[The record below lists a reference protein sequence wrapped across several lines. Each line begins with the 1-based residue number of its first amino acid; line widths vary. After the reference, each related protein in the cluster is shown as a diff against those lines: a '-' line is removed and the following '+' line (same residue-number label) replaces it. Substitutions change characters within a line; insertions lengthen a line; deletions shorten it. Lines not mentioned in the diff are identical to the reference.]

1 MRILTLLAAVLF
13 ASGFITKTF
22 KTSEG
27 SAQNVIYVNLSHNGS
42 AVVVGGTNT
51 LYMLSPD
58 DLSPTAIYKTG
69 PENDSVLCPP
79 YPMTCDYDYNRTTT
93 DNYNRVL
100 LQLGTDPVV
109 LACGTTSQGICS
121 IHDLLQDLNVT
132 MQMDKELKNNYIA
145 SKHGTVAFF
154 GTGIN
159 ENVLFVASTYDGRP
173 LEFQPHAV
181 SARVLNNSGYFSLLS
196 STNAETSFVDVVNR
210 LKMSHRILYL
220 YGFSHNGFAY
230 FVTLRTNVSSPDA
243 ARTWLAR
250 VCESDKS
257 FRTYMEVPI
266 QCTSK
271 DGVPSLIAISASA
284 GPSGAGGKPS
294 SKISKILAV
303 AFMTLVRNQT
313 NQKNWSPGSVLCFFD
328 MASVEDAFREAAEEC
343 NMGKTNVTLSSLYHE
358 KQSDLAC
365 KHYEPSGDITCTS
378 KGENIYI
385 ESLLPLTEQV
395 KLTLAGRMVSSLTVM
410 QQKGTVVV
418 WAGDNQGF
426 LHKVVLWDESA
437 DLLASLNL
445 SKIGNTGIRPST
457 AIDERGEH
465 GYFLIGDKVVYA
477 GQSYPMGNLSLL
489 DEESGTI
496 PTVALVFIALLGILL
511 LAICCFILRVL
522 EPRRTSPPSRIHEN
536 ISRQN
541 ASHNSLQGSD
551 SAAQQPQIQPGF
563 EIDEETKAML
573 EAEKLLFNRE
583 LLQLGPVIGQGHFGC
598 VYIATLKV
606 GGRDE
611 DQEVA
616 VKTLRNNSR
625 GGELDSRSFLEEALI
640 MKDFRHTNVLPLIGL
655 TMDKRDGLMVI
666 TPYMK
671 HGDLLSYIRDEQNH
685 PTVKQLIIFGIHVAE
700 GMKYLS
706 DIRFVHRDLAARNC
720 MLSEDFVV
728 RVADFGLSRDIYEK
742 DYYSSDNKTKLPVKW
757 MAPESLEKGIYSYKS
772 DVWSYGVL
780 LWELITRGVTPY
792 PDVDHFEI
800 VDFLKQGRRMQR
812 PDFCPRELYR
822 IMLQCWH
829 NDPKMRPPFKKLVTE
844 VARVIV
850 ILETREGEKR
860 ANLDVDYVSR
870 KHLDL
875 TKAAEP
881 SVISYPLSVSS
892 IADGGSIELPQFD
905 KTSYELI
912 NS

>member
-1 MRILTLLAAVLF
+1 MIAMRIAAAMMRILTLLAAVLF

-132 MQMDKELKNNYIA
+132 IQMDKELKNNYMA

-230 FVTLRTNVSSPDA
+230 FVTLRTNVLSPDA
-243 ARTWLAR
+243 VRTWLAR

-266 QCTSK
+266 QCTNK
-271 DGVPSLIAISASA
+271 DGAPSLIAISASA

-294 SKISKILAV
+294 SKMSKILAV

-343 NMGKTNVTLSSLYHE
+343 NMGMTNVTLSSLYQE

-365 KHYEPSGDITCTS
+365 KHYVSGTD
-378 KGENIYI
+378 
-385 ESLLPLTEQV
+385 
-395 KLTLAGRMVSSLTVM
+395 
-410 QQKGTVVV
+410 
-418 WAGDNQGF
+418 
-426 LHKVVLWDESA
+426 
-437 DLLASLNL
+437 
-445 SKIGNTGIRPST
+445 
-457 AIDERGEH
+457 
-465 GYFLIGDKVVYA
+465 
-477 GQSYPMGNLSLL
+477 LSL
-489 DEESGTI
+489 I
-496 PTVALVFIALLGILL
+496 
-511 LAICCFILRVL
+511 
-522 EPRRTSPPSRIHEN
+522 
-536 ISRQN
+536 
-541 ASHNSLQGSD
+541 QG
-551 SAAQQPQIQPGF
+551 
-563 EIDEETKAML
+563 
-573 EAEKLLFNRE
+573 
-583 LLQLGPVIGQGHFGC
+583 
-598 VYIATLKV
+598 
-606 GGRDE
+606 
-611 DQEVA
+611 
-616 VKTLRNNSR
+616 
-625 GGELDSRSFLEEALI
+625 
-640 MKDFRHTNVLPLIGL
+640 
-655 TMDKRDGLMVI
+655 
-666 TPYMK
+666 
-671 HGDLLSYIRDEQNH
+671 
-685 PTVKQLIIFGIHVAE
+685 
-700 GMKYLS
+700 
-706 DIRFVHRDLAARNC
+706 
-720 MLSEDFVV
+720 
-728 RVADFGLSRDIYEK
+728 
-742 DYYSSDNKTKLPVKW
+742 
-757 MAPESLEKGIYSYKS
+757 
-772 DVWSYGVL
+772 
-780 LWELITRGVTPY
+780 
-792 PDVDHFEI
+792 
-800 VDFLKQGRRMQR
+800 
-812 PDFCPRELYR
+812 
-822 IMLQCWH
+822 
-829 NDPKMRPPFKKLVTE
+829 
-844 VARVIV
+844 
-850 ILETREGEKR
+850 
-860 ANLDVDYVSR
+860 
-870 KHLDL
+870 
-875 TKAAEP
+875 
-881 SVISYPLSVSS
+881 
-892 IADGGSIELPQFD
+892 
-905 KTSYELI
+905 
-912 NS
+912 